1 MFRNP
6 SDLFRDKGKRNSNVP
21 DVRNETKT
29 SFPGTKDWPR
39 RLGRSEARFRRP
51 LELPLRAPRSEP
63 LSVAF
68 FPAGARQL
76 LHRRHRSGADAGVE
90 VGGSSG
96 RCSGE
101 RTRVGAEACGAG
113 SEATGVTAGR
123 NPEWGCRSRF
133 QLSGAGGRWPGSGS
147 GRARCAPRKWWRT
160 GLRLA
165 PGSKAWG
172 EAEERDAG
180 GERGVWNPKER
191 GERSGF

>member
-1 MFRNP
+1 M
-6 SDLFRDKGKRNSNVP
+6 
-21 DVRNETKT
+21 RNETKT
-29 SFPGTKDWPR
+29 SFRVQKT
-39 RLGRSEARFRRP
+39 GRGGSTGQKPRFRRP

-63 LSVAF
+63 LSVAS

-90 VGGSSG
+90 VGGSRG

-101 RTRVGAEACGAG
+101 RTGVGAEACGAG
-113 SEATGVTAGR
+113 SEATGSLQGET
-123 NPEWGCRSRF
+123 RSGDVARGSSSLV
-133 QLSGAGGRWPGSGS
+133 QAGGGPG
-147 GRARCAPRKWWRT
+147 AAPDAPRCAPRKWWRT
-160 GLRLA
+160 GLPLA
-165 PGSKAWG
+165 PGGKTWG